1 MNKWIEALKNNN
13 LSEVKFLEASGE
25 DVNDANESGESV
37 LAYALRSHCDFDI
50 LMFLVEAGA
59 DKDAADSK
67 GITATD
73 FARKMNKKSI
83 LQLLDYDENAP
94 KNTMHAR

>member
-1 MNKWIEALKNNN
+1 MELQKSGFTPLMCAACYGRTEIAKIL
-13 LSEVKFLEASGE
+13 LE
-25 DVNDANESGESV
+25 ND
-37 LAYALRSHCDFDI
+37 
-50 LMFLVEAGA
+50 A
-59 DKDAADSK
+59 DKDVADSK

-73 FARKMNKKSI
+73 FARKINKKSI